1 MKGTATAV
9 ERSLLEEEA
18 CEGDFRSSVRP
29 QLEYPLAVT
38 TEALVLEAAPLVAER
53 ASGHAHV
60 QPFNTGGRRRLW
72 PIGALTGGRAV
83 VTLDAHRDCR
93 ERPLLVPHPLPPIG
107 PVEKWRLQLDV
118 RTEACGTAGWER
130 RPVDGIAVRVDADE
144 ARVAFPPD
152 EFGRWQRDRHGR
164 WWHFHSD

>member
-1 MKGTATAV
+1 MKETSAAPCG
-9 ERSLLEEEA
+9 
-18 CEGDFRSSVRP
+18 RSSSMK
-29 QLEYPLAVT
+29 LAVT
-38 TEALVLEAAPLVAER
+38 TEALVLEAAPSSRSVPADTHTYNRSTLA
-53 ASGHAHV
+53 AGGGCGPLAHSPV
-60 QPFNTGGRRRLW
+60 
-72 PIGALTGGRAV
+72 GALSSRSMRTVIVGSDHF
-83 VTLDAHRDCR
+83 LCHIHCR
-93 ERPLLVPHPLPPIG
+93 FYR